1 MREGDSNSKKS
12 ADVAV
17 LSIILTGSTLT
28 LIYTYKRYLTQFKR
42 TNDIPRRIFRKH
54 WLYGK
59 VTSVGD
65 GDNFHFFHMP
75 GGIRGGWGWLRPVPQ
90 MIKNDSTAEKLVGDS
105 RNMRFFNFSW
115 ITHGRSTKSKIQKA
129 KSQFLKLN
137 VPYKNRKNLPTI
149 PIRLCGI
156 DAPERAHFG
165 NPAQP
170 FGNEALIWLQNRILG
185 KKVWVKP
192 LSIDQY
198 NRCVARVSYWDWFGG
213 WKDLSLEMLKD
224 GLAVVYEGK
233 VNTEFDDR
241 EDKYRYYEFLARS
254 RKKGLWIQNKFETP
268 GEYKKR
274 I

>member
-1 MREGDSNSKKS
+1 M
-12 ADVAV
+12 
-17 LSIILTGSTLT
+17 
-28 LIYTYKRYLTQFKR
+28 
-42 TNDIPRRIFRKH
+42 
-54 WLYGK
+54 
-59 VTSVGD
+59 
-65 GDNFHFFHMP
+65 
-75 GGIRGGWGWLRPVPQ
+75 GGP
-90 MIKNDSTAEKLVGDS
+90 
-105 RNMRFFNFSW
+105 
-115 ITHGRSTKSKIQKA
+115 TKSKIQKA

>member
-1 MREGDSNSKKS
+1 MRQGDSDSIKS

-42 TNDIPRRIFRKH
+42 TNDIPRRIFRKQ

-75 GGIRGGWGWLRPVPQ
+75 GGMRGGWGWLRAVPQ
-90 MIKNDSTAEKLVGDS
+90 MIKNDSTAEKLAGD
-105 RNMRFFNFSW
+105 NGNIKFFNLNW
-115 ITHGRSTKSKIQKA
+115 IIHGRSSKSKIQKT

-233 VNTEFDDR
+233 VNTEFDGR

-254 RKKGLWIQNKFETP
+254 KKRGLWVQNKFETP

-274 I
+274 V